1 MEIRQL
7 QYAVQL
13 AEDRN
18 FSRAAEKLHIAQ
30 PSLSQQIAKL
40 EKELGVQL
48 FRRDTSSVQ
57 LTNAGTIFVDKAQKV
72 LDMLDQLRSEMD
84 DIAQMRSGK
93 LVIGSLPITG
103 SHILPHVL
111 PVYRARY
118 PNIDIVLIEDTST
131 NLEMLTAKGQADVSL
146 LSLPLQEKS
155 LTYQSVI
162 NERIRLAVP
171 PQHQLAQQPSG
182 TIDIKALAAEPFIIL
197 KRGQGFRQITIDLC
211 ERAGFT
217 PNIVFESS
225 NIETV
230 QSLVATGMGVAF
242 VPEMV
247 SRATWSEFTP
257 VYIDLADQPMR
268 TLVVAYRQGR
278 YVSKAAEAFIDIL
291 INEVRTYKQ

>member
-72 LDMLDQLRSEMD
+72 LDMLDQLQSEMD

-103 SHILPHVL
+103 SHVLPHVL

>member
-72 LDMLDQLRSEMD
+72 LDMLDQLQSEMD